1 MRRLKETRQSLH
13 AGVLDEGELVL
24 RKAKDGWEER
34 RELMAAAS
42 RAVSH
47 LSDTISRAGCVQV
60 SGSAGSFRQV
70 AEVEP
75 VNGSGGRPDRS
86 LQDHIGLSGCSLGIT
101 ESGDWVRAVEGIQG
115 PDSGGVDSGE
125 HLCCL

>member
-47 LSDTISRAGCVQV
+47 LSDTISCRLRASVWKCRKF
-60 SGSAGSFRQV
+60 S
-70 AEVEP
+70 
-75 VNGSGGRPDRS
+75 SGGRGGAGQWKRRASRPVIAESYWPEWVQPR
-86 LQDHIGLSGCSLGIT
+86 DHRK
-101 ESGDWVRAVEGIQG
+101 W
-115 PDSGGVDSGE
+115 
-125 HLCCL
+125 